1 MVFGVT
7 LAVALF
13 NREWLYDFYKG
24 VSYAPSDEMVRIRS
38 DLDLTQRGEFWFNAA
53 QPKLSGAGEFN
64 AHCRP
69 EEKTE
74 IAVLGCYTGGEI
86 FVYDIDTEELNGI
99 RELTTAHELL
109 HVSFERMNENEK
121 NALKPFLQQ
130 VLDDDQGALK
140 EELKVYDEAE
150 KMEELYVRAG
160 TEIKE
165 LPNELEEHYAEIFR
179 DRSKVVNYY
188 ESYIGI
194 FRQLEAE
201 MASLKAEMEEIESSI
216 NAKIDEYERRV
227 AELNAE
233 VESFNG
239 CAAVEGCFV
248 SEGEFNVKR
257 SELLAKQ
264 AELDSFYGEIDQL
277 IEEYNVKVELYNKD
291 VVRTENLNQKVN
303 SISRPEEIQ

>member
-1 MVFGVT
+1 M
-7 LAVALF
+7 
-13 NREWLYDFYKG
+13 
-24 VSYAPSDEMVRIRS
+24 
-38 DLDLTQRGEFWFNAA
+38 
-53 QPKLSGAGEFN
+53 
-64 AHCRP
+64 
-69 EEKTE
+69 
-74 IAVLGCYTGGEI
+74 
-86 FVYDIDTEELNGI
+86 
-99 RELTTAHELL
+99 
-109 HVSFERMNENEK
+109 
-121 NALKPFLQQ
+121 QQ
-130 VLDDDQGALK
+130 VLNDDQGALE

-248 SEGEFNVKR
+248 SEWEFNVKR